1 MAKKAARIT
10 GTQAVLL
17 LEGKH
22 TLTGRWSDV
31 EKCQGT
37 DKFCNLIIGQK
48 DAYGLTLANKLLWF
62 LENLLRISIDKYF

>member
-1 MAKKAARIT
+1 MLRAKSRKSHGRATQGAQSPGSKGLGMWPRRRARIT

-22 TLTGRWSDV
+22 TLTGRWSHV

-37 DKFCNLIIGQK
+37 DKSGEFN
-48 DAYGLTLANKLLWF
+48 
-62 LENLLRISIDKYF
+62 